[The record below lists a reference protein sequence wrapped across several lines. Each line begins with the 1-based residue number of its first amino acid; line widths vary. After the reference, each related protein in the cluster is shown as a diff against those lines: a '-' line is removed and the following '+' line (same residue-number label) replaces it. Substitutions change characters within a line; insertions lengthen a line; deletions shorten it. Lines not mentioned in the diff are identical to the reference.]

1 MIHGADMVTANGED
15 IPVLITANAKR
26 ASRLTGSNTPAK
38 ADLGPLL
45 NHRRASGPRGTT
57 LKADMTPD
65 DVAVL
70 LGASAD
76 AAHFVGEVAG
86 RGGDVKK
93 YLPCWEQFVVV
104 T

>member
-1 MIHGADMVTANGED
+1 
-15 IPVLITANAKR
+15 
-26 ASRLTGSNTPAK
+26 
-38 ADLGPLL
+38 
-45 NHRRASGPRGTT
+45 
-57 LKADMTPD
+57 MTPD

-93 YLPCWEQFVVV
+93 YLPCWERFVSRDSAGNKSGGDVNN
-104 T
+104 